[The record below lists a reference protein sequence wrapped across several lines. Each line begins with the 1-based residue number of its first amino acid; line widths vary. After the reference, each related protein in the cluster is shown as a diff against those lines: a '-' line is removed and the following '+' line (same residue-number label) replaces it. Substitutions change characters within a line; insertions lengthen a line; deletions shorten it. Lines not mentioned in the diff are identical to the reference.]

1 MSKVK
6 GLLIGVVSTA
16 VALVVIFA
24 LVRKFAPE
32 NVKAFFRA

>member
-6 GLLIGVVSTA
+6 GLLIGIASTA
-16 VALVVIFA
+16 VAIVVIFA

-32 NVKAFFRA
+32 NIKNYFRA